1 MPLPINGGLSPYI
14 SSTTLQQAPTG
25 IDWTTI
31 TPWDDATP
39 AQNQAEIW
47 NMCARATS
55 KVDNYCNQVLRATM
69 DVELLH
75 GPDFRI
81 TSGPGAGGGAPTAY
95 WGNSG
100 FNSRIILS
108 RWPVLEVLNVETC
121 PNNLWPRQW
130 TSVPAGFFEP
140 EQPPIGMYGTV
151 APGGTAQGSQ
161 AILVAPGFINWLYG
175 RNGWAVKTS
184 YINGWPHAEVDEFV
198 DMGSTTLP
206 VDDTTG
212 WAITNYF
219 GTYTGA
225 TGIIKDAGQQ
235 EVVQV
240 LSASTTTGPGILTL
254 ASPLSYPHQ
263 SGIIVT
269 TMPAAIEEACILF
282 ATAEALTR
290 GATSTTIHDIGGHS
304 QGTGGD
310 IVGLNTEAELLCA
323 PFRRTV

>member
-1 MPLPINGGLSPYI
+1 
-14 SSTTLQQAPTG
+14 
-25 IDWTTI
+25 
-31 TPWDDATP
+31 
-39 AQNQAEIW
+39 
-47 NMCARATS
+47 
-55 KVDNYCNQVLRATM
+55 
-69 DVELLH
+69 
-75 GPDFRI
+75 
-81 TSGPGAGGGAPTAY
+81 
-95 WGNSG
+95 
-100 FNSRIILS
+100 
-108 RWPVLEVLNVETC
+108 
-121 PNNLWPRQW
+121 
-130 TSVPAGFFEP
+130 
-140 EQPPIGMYGTV
+140 MYGSV
-151 APGGTAQGSQ
+151 SPGGTAQGSQ
-161 AILVAPGFINWLYG
+161 AILVAPGFINWQYG

-184 YINGWPHAEVDEFV
+184 YINGWPHTEIDEFT
-198 DMGSTTLP
+198 DAGSTTLP

-235 EVVQV
+235 EVIQV

-263 SGIIVT
+263 SGIIAT
-269 TMPAAIEEACILF
+269 TIPAAIEEACILF